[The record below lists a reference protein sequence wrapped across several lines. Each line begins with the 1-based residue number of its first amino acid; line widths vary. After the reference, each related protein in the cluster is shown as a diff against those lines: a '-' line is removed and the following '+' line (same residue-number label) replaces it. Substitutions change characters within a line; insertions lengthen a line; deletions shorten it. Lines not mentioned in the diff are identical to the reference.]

1 MTVEEVRNARKS
13 LRIADIDE
21 LSMRAAVQDI
31 LREVATM
38 NGLDLTLVVNATS
51 LLYNKLRSE
60 YSAMTLDEIQL
71 AFRAGTEGEFGKNY
85 SITYATLIGW
95 LKGYL
100 FDRRVALVY
109 DEERMRERRK
119 SKGKNVIG
127 DTERAERI
135 RQGNIAVLRH
145 RWRDIKEGRE
155 SFELPQA
162 GALAYDYLVST
173 GLMREDSSRRR
184 EAERLADLESV
195 HPFVASISQTG
206 SREVI
211 VKNIEVRLYLR
222 ELFTAGRN
230 LIFPEVDMPS
240 FI

>member
-13 LRIADIDE
+13 VRIADIDE
-21 LSMRAAVQDI
+21 FSMRAAVQDI

-38 NGLDLTLVVNATS
+38 NGVDLTLVLNVTS

-109 DEERMRERRK
+109 DEERVRERRK
-119 SKGKNVIG
+119 ARGKNVIG
-127 DTERAERI
+127 DTEKAERV
-135 RQGNIAVLRH
+135 RQGNIEVLRH
-145 RWRDIKEGRE
+145 RWQDIKEGRE
-155 SFELPQA
+155 SFEIPQA
-162 GALAYDYLVST
+162 GALAYDYLVAT

-195 HPFVASISQTG
+195 HPFVASIQNG

-211 VKNIEVRLYLR
+211 VKNIEVRLFLR
-222 ELFTAGRN
+222 ELFSAGRN